1 LITPLATIPVG
12 VLVERSKS
20 SNQWSDYYWRA
31 VGVLAGQPETPAW
44 TKLSDDGERAT
55 FYAGTAEI
63 ELYRTETTYYRSNL
77 ESGAPAVWVALRAA
91 DGDPP
96 FIVAAVTADPAEG
109 ESLTETATDLIEQ
122 VTDGV
127 AVLTLNRPDRLN
139 AMSRPMLDA
148 LLEALPRLADDP
160 EIGVVVLAGAGRGFC
175 AGGDVKAMAEG
186 TELGGQTMEEK
197 AQALRSRMET
207 SRWLHE
213 MAKPTIAMMRG
224 PAAGAGLSLAMACDL
239 RIASD
244 TVRLGTAFARVGY
257 SGDFG
262 GSYYLTQLV
271 GTAKARELYFTA
283 DLLDAQQALGLG
295 LVNRVVADARLEEE
309 TMALASRLAR
319 GPRVAYRYMKR
330 NMNAAETASLKDMLD
345 LEAWHHT
352 RTGMTE
358 DHREAARAFVEK
370 REPQFKGK

>member
-1 LITPLATIPVG
+1 MT
-12 VLVERSKS
+12 
-20 SNQWSDYYWRA
+20 
-31 VGVLAGQPETPAW
+31 
-44 TKLSDDGERAT
+44 
-55 FYAGTAEI
+55 
-63 ELYRTETTYYRSNL
+63 
-77 ESGAPAVWVALRAA
+77 
-91 DGDPP
+91 
-96 FIVAAVTADPAEG
+96 
-109 ESLTETATDLIEQ
+109 TDLIEN
-122 VTDGV
+122 VKDGV

-139 AMSRPMLDA
+139 AMSRPMLDG
-148 LLEALPRLADDP
+148 LLEALPRLAEDP
-160 EIGVVVLAGAGRGFC
+160 AVGVIVLTGAGRGFC

-186 TELGGQTMEEK
+186 NELGGQTMEEK
-197 AQALRSRMET
+197 AQALRARMET

-213 MAKPTIAMMRG
+213 MPKPTIAMVRG
-224 PAAGAGLSLAMACDL
+224 PAAGAGLSLAMACDM

-244 TVRLGTAFARVGY
+244 TARLGTAFARVGY

-283 DLLDAQQALGLG
+283 DLLDAQQALALG
-295 LVNRVVADARLEEE
+295 LVNRVVADARLEDE

-330 NMNAAETASLKDMLD
+330 NMNAAESASLKEMLD

-370 REPQFKGK
+370 REPQFKGR

>member
-1 LITPLATIPVG
+1 MT
-12 VLVERSKS
+12 
-20 SNQWSDYYWRA
+20 
-31 VGVLAGQPETPAW
+31 
-44 TKLSDDGERAT
+44 
-55 FYAGTAEI
+55 
-63 ELYRTETTYYRSNL
+63 
-77 ESGAPAVWVALRAA
+77 
-91 DGDPP
+91 
-96 FIVAAVTADPAEG
+96 
-109 ESLTETATDLIEQ
+109 TDLLET
-122 VTDGV
+122 VKDGV

-139 AMSRPMLDA
+139 AMSRPMLDG
-148 LLEALPRLADDP
+148 LLEALPRLAEDP
-160 EIGVVVLAGAGRGFC
+160 AVGVVVLTGAGRGFC

-186 TELGGQTMEEK
+186 NELGGQTMEEK
-197 AQALRSRMET
+197 AQALRARMET

-213 MAKPTIAMMRG
+213 MPKPTIAMVRG
-224 PAAGAGLSLAMACDL
+224 PAAGAGLSLAMACDM

-244 TVRLGTAFARVGY
+244 TARLGTAFARVGY

-283 DLLDAQQALGLG
+283 DLLDAQQALALG
-295 LVNRVVADARLEEE
+295 LVNRVVADARLEDE
-309 TMALASRLAR
+309 TMILASRLAR

-330 NMNAAETASLKDMLD
+330 NMNAAESASLNEMLD

-370 REPQFKGK
+370 REPQFKGR

>member
-1 LITPLATIPVG
+1 M
-12 VLVERSKS
+12 S
-20 SNQWSDYYWRA
+20 
-31 VGVLAGQPETPAW
+31 
-44 TKLSDDGERAT
+44 
-55 FYAGTAEI
+55 
-63 ELYRTETTYYRSNL
+63 
-77 ESGAPAVWVALRAA
+77 
-91 DGDPP
+91 
-96 FIVAAVTADPAEG
+96 
-109 ESLTETATDLIEQ
+109 TDLLEQ
-122 VTDGV
+122 VKDGV

-148 LLEALPRLADDP
+148 LLEALPRLAEDP
-160 EIGVVVLAGAGRGFC
+160 AVGVVVLTGAGRGFC

-186 TELGGQTMEEK
+186 NELGGQTMEER

-213 MAKPTIAMMRG
+213 MPKPTIAMMRG
-224 PAAGAGLSLAMACDL
+224 PAAGAGLSLAMACDM

-244 TVRLGTAFARVGY
+244 TVKLGTAFARVGY

-283 DLLDAQQALGLG
+283 DLLDAQQALALG
-295 LVNRVVADARLEEE
+295 LLNRVVPDARLEEE

-319 GPRVAYRYMKR
+319 GPRVALRYMKR
-330 NMNAAETASLKDMLD
+330 NMNAAESASLEEMLD

-370 REPQFKGK
+370 REPQFKGR

>member
-1 LITPLATIPVG
+1 MT
-12 VLVERSKS
+12 
-20 SNQWSDYYWRA
+20 
-31 VGVLAGQPETPAW
+31 
-44 TKLSDDGERAT
+44 
-55 FYAGTAEI
+55 
-63 ELYRTETTYYRSNL
+63 
-77 ESGAPAVWVALRAA
+77 
-91 DGDPP
+91 
-96 FIVAAVTADPAEG
+96 
-109 ESLTETATDLIEQ
+109 TDLLEN
-122 VTDGV
+122 VKDGV
-127 AVLTLNRPDRLN
+127 AVLTLNRPERLN

-148 LLEALPRLADDP
+148 LLEALPRLADDAAV
-160 EIGVVVLAGAGRGFC
+160 GVVVLTGAGRGFC

-186 TELGGQTMEEK
+186 NELGGQTMEEK
-197 AQALRSRMET
+197 AQALRARMEA

-213 MAKPTIAMMRG
+213 LPKPTIAMMRG
-224 PAAGAGLSLAMACDL
+224 PAAGAGLSLAMACDM

-262 GSYYLTQLV
+262 GSYFLTQLV

-295 LVNRVVADARLEEE
+295 LVNRVVPDARLEEE

-330 NMNAAETASLKDMLD
+330 NMNAAESAPLKDMLD

-370 REPQFKGK
+370 REPQFKGR

>member
-1 LITPLATIPVG
+1 MG
-12 VLVERSKS
+12 
-20 SNQWSDYYWRA
+20 
-31 VGVLAGQPETPAW
+31 
-44 TKLSDDGERAT
+44 
-55 FYAGTAEI
+55 
-63 ELYRTETTYYRSNL
+63 
-77 ESGAPAVWVALRAA
+77 
-91 DGDPP
+91 
-96 FIVAAVTADPAEG
+96 
-109 ESLTETATDLIEQ
+109 TDLIEQ
-122 VTDGV
+122 VKDGV

-148 LLEALPRLADDP
+148 LLEALPRLAEDP
-160 EIGVVVLAGAGRGFC
+160 EIGVVVLTGAGRGFC

-186 TELGGQTMEEK
+186 NELGGHTMEER

-213 MAKPTIAMMRG
+213 MPKPTIAMMRG
-224 PAAGAGLSLAMACDL
+224 PAAGAGLSLAMACDM

-244 TVRLGTAFARVGY
+244 TIRLGTAFARVGY

-370 REPQFKGK
+370 REPQFKGR

>member
-1 LITPLATIPVG
+1 MT
-12 VLVERSKS
+12 
-20 SNQWSDYYWRA
+20 
-31 VGVLAGQPETPAW
+31 
-44 TKLSDDGERAT
+44 
-55 FYAGTAEI
+55 
-63 ELYRTETTYYRSNL
+63 
-77 ESGAPAVWVALRAA
+77 
-91 DGDPP
+91 
-96 FIVAAVTADPAEG
+96 
-109 ESLTETATDLIEQ
+109 TDLLEN
-122 VTDGV
+122 VKDGV
-127 AVLTLNRPDRLN
+127 AVLTLNRPERLN

-148 LLEALPRLADDP
+148 LLEALPRLAEDAAV
-160 EIGVVVLAGAGRGFC
+160 GVIVLTGAGRGFC

-186 TELGGQTMEEK
+186 NDLGGQTMEEK
-197 AQALRSRMET
+197 AQALRSRMEA

-213 MAKPTIAMMRG
+213 LPKPTIAMMRG
-224 PAAGAGLSLAMACDL
+224 PAAGAGLSLAMACDM

-295 LVNRVVADARLEEE
+295 LVNRVVPDARLEEE

-330 NMNAAETASLKDMLD
+330 NMNAAESASLKEMLD

-370 REPQFKGK
+370 REPQFKGR